1 MRVLLASKRLLSP
14 VTVRGPHAWQ
24 GWSRFYGV
32 ESLHRNPN
40 SIFRSHDTIQI
51 VLKQH
56 SRRRHGFSCYAAEV
70 DDVFFSNVTFSE
82 SGVGHE
88 MCDLLEQ
95 AGFTKMSK
103 AQRDS
108 YAALRRGGDV
118 VLAAE
123 TGSGKTMAYLV
134 PLIENLIDAKS
145 DDRGAVDDDIMEES
159 VVEEMRSREHA
170 SSVLVLC
177 PNAVLCKQ
185 VVDVIDSIYGGSDLI
200 KAVYVSAQ
208 QISYDD
214 SREGFPDVVV
224 TTPGALHSL
233 LNGTGP
239 LIGPEWTMQG
249 LKDWAR
255 FVVLDEAD
263 MLLGGAYGKSIEHL
277 MGELRG
283 GDRERAALRA
293 CEEVG
298 ISIDDYWSMPRHIR
312 KAAQLYGGRGMVE
325 EGACDFIQGR
335 RPGDGLN
342 PSNVWLRQ
350 YCFVGATMPTEGK
363 ETVGAK
369 IAKEFPTA
377 TWISGQQLHKT
388 MQQVEFRWESAH
400 NGEQHKHDVLIDIIQ
415 RDEEVQQGSG
425 RMMVFTKD
433 TKSCKNM
440 ARMLSDAL
448 DTGSGDAP
456 SPLVLQYHKGSS
468 QAEREESLRYVQ
480 MRGDTSRSFVFVC
493 TDATARGLDVPG
505 VTHVVHA
512 DFPASA
518 VDFLHRSGR
527 TGRAGKKGVVTA
539 IIDEDGVDLANAIR
553 ELIQDDGSIEGAFSR
568 NRSFRKKFKK
578 YGEFVPR
585 GALKSD
591 A

>member
-1 MRVLLASKRLLSP
+1 MRVLLASKRILSP

-24 GWSRFYGV
+24 VWSRFYGV
-32 ESLHRNPN
+32 ESSHRNL
-40 SIFRSHDTIQI
+40 SYRLGAHDTVNAI
-51 VLKQH
+51 LKQH
-56 SRRRHGFSCYAAEV
+56 RRRRHGFSCYAAEV

-82 SGVGHE
+82 NGVAHE
-88 MCDLLEQ
+88 MCGLLEE
-95 AGFTKMSK
+95 AGFTTMSK

-108 YAALRRGGDV
+108 YAALRKGGDV

-134 PLIENLIDAKS
+134 PLIENLIDARG
-145 DDRGAVDDDIMEES
+145 DDRGDVDDDIMEES
-159 VVEEMRSREHA
+159 VVEELRSREHA

-298 ISIDDYWSMPRHIR
+298 ISLDDYWSMPRHIR

-325 EGACDFIQGR
+325 EGACDFIEGR
-335 RPGDGLN
+335 RPGDDLN

-369 IAKEFPTA
+369 IAKEFPTS

-400 NGEQHKHDVLIDIIQ
+400 DGERHKHDVLIDIIQ
-415 RDEEVQQGSG
+415 SDEEIQQGSG
-425 RMMVFTKD
+425 RVMVFTKD
-433 TKSCKNM
+433 TKSCKSM
-440 ARMLSDAL
+440 ATMLSNALAPEGDDA
-448 DTGSGDAP
+448 S

-480 MRGDTSRSFVFVC
+480 MRGDTSRSFIFVC

-505 VTHVVHA
+505 VSHVVHA

-527 TGRAGKKGVVTA
+527 TGRAGLKGVVTA
-539 IIDEDGVDLANAIR
+539 IVDEDGVDLANAIR